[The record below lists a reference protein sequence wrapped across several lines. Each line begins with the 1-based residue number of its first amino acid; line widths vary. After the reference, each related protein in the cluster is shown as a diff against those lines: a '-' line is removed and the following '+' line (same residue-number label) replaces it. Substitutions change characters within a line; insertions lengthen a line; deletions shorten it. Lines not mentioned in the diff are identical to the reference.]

1 MKGTTVFLVDDHALM
16 RDGLSSVLRAQGF
29 VVVGE
34 AADVNGAIAPILRTR
49 PQLLLLDV
57 GLALRSGL
65 DLLARLRLRALSAQ
79 VVMLTMSAQPW
90 HVANAWRLG
99 ARSYVLKGS
108 GSAVLLQAMHAALMG
123 GSFLDPALHAQRGAI
138 DQHIT
143 GGDLLSD
150 LTTHEREMMLAM
162 VQGCSSRSIGQQMH
176 LTSKTV
182 DTYRSRL
189 MAKLGVKDL
198 PELVRLAVRVG
209 MLDAAAH

>member
-16 RDGLSSVLRAQGF
+16 RDGLCALLQAEGLT
-29 VVVGE
+29 VVGE
-34 AADVNGAIAPILRTR
+34 AADVNAAIAPILRMR

-65 DLLARLRLRALSAQ
+65 DLLARLRQRALSAQ

-108 GSAVLLQAMHAALMG
+108 GSAVLLQGMQAALMG
-123 GSFLDPALHAQRGAI
+123 GSFLDPALDAQRSAI

-143 GGDLLSD
+143 GGDLLSN
-150 LTTHEREMMLAM
+150 LSAHEREMMLAM
-162 VQGCSSRSIGQQMH
+162 VQGCSSRQIGQQLH

-189 MAKLGVKDL
+189 MAKLSVKDL